1 MFLPHFAVIREDS
14 LTTDVR
20 VVFEATVKTQSGK
33 SLNDIQLFGPR
44 VQNDIFGILMRFR
57 EHRFVVIADVAK
69 MYRQILIHPEER
81 FLQSIVW
88 RNSPDDNLSVYE
100 LQTVTYGTS
109 SAPYLA
115 IKCLKKLAVD
125 NRQLYPEASELIDR
139 DMYVDDLI
147 TGFDTEHQAIVVC
160 EQISNILRSASFS
173 LRKWASNSNSVLKH
187 LQDESEMMSILEL
200 GENDKVKT
208 LGVQWLSHHDLLSY
222 KVDILNSVTHS
233 SVTKRILLSSIAR
246 IYDPMGL
253 VSPCI
258 VLVKIL
264 IQKLWFLKI
273 QWDDV
278 VPADIAKQWEIFSPI

>member
-1 MFLPHFAVIREDS
+1 MLQENRLKENDLLKTKYTSFMNEYLQLGHMNLVSDSEMIREDS

-20 VVFEATVKTQSGK
+20 VMFEATVKTQSGK
-33 SLNDIQLFGPR
+33 SLNDIQLIGSR

-200 GENDKVKT
+200 GENEGEDIRSSMVKSSRFT
-208 LGVQWLSHHDLLSY
+208 LL
-222 KVDILNSVTHS
+222 
-233 SVTKRILLSSIAR
+233 
-246 IYDPMGL
+246 
-253 VSPCI
+253 
-258 VLVKIL
+258 
-264 IQKLWFLKI
+264 
-273 QWDDV
+273 
-278 VPADIAKQWEIFSPI
+278 